1 MGGRSFVV
9 LKEAEMSLYEG
20 KVGALIKSA
29 DAVVDQHSN
38 LRVNGKVSSLRTQ
51 EYSKQLMRETCRR
64 LHRLGYYLQ
73 DISGLSEKHI
83 QAVVE
88 SWHREGKTPK
98 TMQNQYSRLKIFC
111 TWLGKPGIID
121 RSGVGV
127 AAYLPGVEPETL
139 KVKTYAEASKS
150 WSGNGVDL
158 VDMIKRATLIDKRL
172 GAMLL
177 LGVSFGLRKKEML
190 RIKPWRSD
198 AGKALKIDGS
208 VAKNGR
214 ARDLPIDE
222 NTAYGRFQRWCL
234 EEAKSVCGK
243 YQTLGWPE
251 LTMKQSENRYYHF
264 LRRLGITKVDL
275 GISGHGL
282 RAEFAENMAL
292 IRGLTPPSLG
302 GSVNQMPFADRKEI
316 TNSVSTMLGHDKEHT
331 ISAYFSTF
339 RPVAKTDGIG
349 GQVGPI
355 IPLDLTKEI
364 FISIWVNPMP
374 IASPDGTYRKQTTS
388 EIEQTSVTVRIDVPW
403 QAEKRVPVDEF
414 ISDHPQLSEKI
425 KKSLERVG
433 FTDPLGESK

>member
-1 MGGRSFVV
+1 MTDLKLRGLIETANSVV
-9 LKEAEMSLYEG
+9 RAHAG
-20 KVGALIKSA
+20 
-29 DAVVDQHSN
+29 
-38 LRVNGKVSSLRTQ
+38 LRVNGKTASNRTQ
-51 EYSKQLMRETCRR
+51 EYAEQVIGETCRR

-158 VDMIKRATLIDKRL
+158 VDIIKRAKLVDKRL

-177 LGVSFGLRKKEML
+177 LGVAFGLRKKEML
-190 RIKPWRSD
+190 RIQPWRAD
-198 AGKALKIDGS
+198 AATELKIDGA

-214 ARDLPIDE
+214 ARNIPIDM
-222 NTAYGRFQRWCL
+222 TTPYGNLQRWCL
-234 EEAKSVCGK
+234 DQAKGECGK
-243 YQTLGWPE
+243 YQTLGWPG
-251 LTMKQSENRYYHF
+251 LSIKQAENRYYHY
-264 LRRLGITKVDL
+264 LKRLGITKVDM

-282 RAEFAENMAL
+282 RAEYAENMAL
-292 IRGLTPPSLG
+292 IQGLTPPSLG
-302 GSVNQMPFADRKEI
+302 GSVNQMPYSERKEI
-316 TNSVSTMLGHDKEHT
+316 TNGISNNLGHDKEHT

-388 EIEQTSVTVRIDVPW
+388 EIEQTSVTVMIDVPW
-403 QAEKRVPVDEF
+403 EAEKRVSVDEF
-414 ISDHPQLSEKI
+414 ISEHPYLSEKI

-433 FTDPLGESK
+433 FSDPLGESK